1 MPIGSRSQG
10 PGPSIHRSQSRPW
23 GVTFHARSRASRC
36 LSLQIPTGIITR
48 QPMVRATIQTT
59 RMVTGHRT
67 AAMIQV
73 SWLPWITAVTSVAN
87 VTPKFRSVA
96 NRAKSHRLRGRL

>member
-48 QPMVRATIQTT
+48 QPMVRAPDRTSEPTSGLFEH
-59 RMVTGHRT
+59 RGVPAGGPGHRSEGESEVSNPV
-67 AAMIQV
+67 AADR
-73 SWLPWITAVTSVAN
+73 SITTDIENYS
-87 VTPKFRSVA
+87 
-96 NRAKSHRLRGRL
+96 